1 MCVVCK
7 TLKITFQKLAFS
19 VFFPNIVSN
28 LKHRENNIVK
38 AQCYDLQ
45 TFPNFLVFIVFS
57 YPSGVAV
64 SPLSPLAGIRLSRL
78 VLP

>member
-28 LKHRENNIVK
+28 LKHIENNIVK
-38 AQCYDLQ
+38 AKCYDLQ
-45 TFPNFLVFIVFS
+45 TFPNFFL
-57 YPSGVAV
+57 
-64 SPLSPLAGIRLSRL
+64 
-78 VLP
+78 